1 VKPVRPR
8 LGISSCLLGEP
19 VRYDGSHKRDRW
31 ISATLANYVDFVPL
45 CPEMAIG
52 LGAPRPPIRIF
63 GDLGNERV
71 IGADDPKLDVT
82 EALETH
88 ARIMAGKLPDISGY
102 IFKHGSPSCGMAKVR
117 RYPTNHAPPNRDAQG
132 RYAGVL
138 MEALPLLPTEEEG
151 RLNDPALRDN
161 FIERVFT
168 YQRWQ
173 QLIRGGI
180 TPRGLVDFHTQHKYL
195 IMAHG
200 VAPYRV
206 LGRLVSQ
213 AGATPLTETA
223 TSYITRLMPALKKPA
238 SRKGHANV
246 LEHLQG
252 FLKKNIN
259 RADKQEMAELIQ
271 RYRRGQV
278 PLVVPLTLL
287 KHHLRKHP
295 HDWVA
300 NQVYLEPHPS
310 EMMLRNRV

>member
-1 VKPVRPR
+1 
-8 LGISSCLLGEP
+8 
-19 VRYDGSHKRDRW
+19 
-31 ISATLANYVDFVPL
+31 
-45 CPEMAIG
+45 
-52 LGAPRPPIRIF
+52 
-63 GDLGNERV
+63 
-71 IGADDPKLDVT
+71 
-82 EALETH
+82 
-88 ARIMAGKLPDISGY
+88 
-102 IFKHGSPSCGMAKVR
+102 
-117 RYPTNHAPPNRDAQG
+117 
-132 RYAGVL
+132 
-138 MEALPLLPTEEEG
+138 
-151 RLNDPALRDN
+151 
-161 FIERVFT
+161 
-168 YQRWQ
+168 
-173 QLIRGGI
+173 
-180 TPRGLVDFHTQHKYL
+180 
-195 IMAHG
+195 MAHG
-200 VAPYRV
+200 VVPYRV